1 MAKIR
6 KIPNQEEMIG
16 LLRSGKVALPPL
28 FFRVLKDGPEMTN
41 IGFDAL
47 VEASWRGSKAR
58 FVVECKS
65 LSTPKAFRNGL
76 NLLKTET
83 LPKGCWPLLFLPFL
97 GEQQL
102 QELEQ
107 EQITS
112 MPGRMKNS
120 GGPLRFRFIWNLWPA
135 TSGTRKPLNK

>member
-1 MAKIR
+1 
-6 KIPNQEEMIG
+6 MIG
-16 LLRSGKVALPPL
+16 LLQSGKVVLPPL
-28 FFRVLKDGPEMTN
+28 SFRVLEGGPEATN
-41 IGFDAL
+41 NYAFEAL
-47 VEASWRGSKAR
+47 IEASWRGNKAR

-83 LPKGCWPLLFLPFL
+83 LPKGYWPLLFLPFL

-107 EQITS
+107 EQIS
-112 MPGRMKNS
+112 GIDLCGNGVVIVPGKFAVFR
-120 GGPLRFRFIWNLWPA
+120 GGDLPSFGRFVYRYI
-135 TSGTRKPLNK
+135 S